1 MKILRRLAVFVF
13 LVFFYLIVKE
23 FLILYQAAYTLHPY
37 AAYGVLI
44 LISVFLI
51 YFAFIPMLSIL
62 RLPGRFAP
70 TRNPDE
76 IQTTI
81 ESRMKQFRRSPV
93 LRNLGVDVLQISND
107 RLGYD
112 QVLAALK
119 PEVKKLHQR
128 YVIQVFYSTAISQNG
143 FLDALLI
150 LVLSINLVKDLFV
163 LYHGRVPNRVLWII
177 GRMVIQS
184 VLIGGSEGIE
194 YVVDEVFSKMFS
206 GAMKGIPF
214 ASKILGSLA
223 DGYVNAALVTRIALI
238 TQNYCEMVFIESE
251 RALYPAHKTV
261 VSTTR
266 ILVSDLIERIAEE
279 LRSMTRNKTETAM
292 AVVNPVGSILSKA
305 MNRLGVT
312 YEKRSPF
319 QRDWIQE
326 TSGMTSPIHFLHSKL
341 RELFRKKPSVKR

>member
-1 MKILRRLAVFVF
+1 MKIFKRLAIFIF
-13 LVFFYLIVKE
+13 LAFFYLIIKE
-23 FLILYQAAYTLHPY
+23 FLILYQAAYTLHPI
-37 AAYGVLI
+37 AAYGVL
-44 LISVFLI
+44 LIIGIVLVYFVVIPLI
-51 YFAFIPMLSIL
+51 SIL

-76 IQTTI
+76 IQMTI
-81 ESRMKQFRRSPV
+81 EKRMKHFRKNPALRYLGIDFSQMSIDRS
-93 LRNLGVDVLQISND
+93 
-107 RLGYD
+107 GYD
-112 QVLAALK
+112 RVLAALK
-119 PEVKKLHQR
+119 PEVRKVHQR
-128 YVIQVFYSTAISQNG
+128 TVIQVFYSTAISQNG

-150 LVLSINLVKDLFV
+150 LVLSVNLVKDLFV
-163 LYHGRVPNRVLWII
+163 LYHGRVPNRILWII

-266 ILVSDLIERIAEE
+266 ILVSDLLERISEE
-279 LRSMTRNKTETAM
+279 LRSMTRNKTGPATAV
-292 AVVNPVGSILSKA
+292 ANPVGSILSKA
-305 MNRLGVT
+305 MSRIAVT
-312 YEKRSPF
+312 GEKMSPF
-319 QRDWIQE
+319 QREWIEE
-326 TSGMTSPIHFLHSKL
+326 TAGMSSPIHFLRKKW
-341 RELFRKKPSVKR
+341 RELLGKKTQVEH